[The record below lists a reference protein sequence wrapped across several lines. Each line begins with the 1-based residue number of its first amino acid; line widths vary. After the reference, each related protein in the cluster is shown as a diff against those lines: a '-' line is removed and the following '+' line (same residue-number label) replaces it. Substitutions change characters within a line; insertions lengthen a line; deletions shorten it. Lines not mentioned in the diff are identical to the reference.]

1 MSAERNR
8 SNGAPFW
15 ICVKKLPEEPKVR
28 RTRLAG
34 RLLELRGNRGE
45 RRLQIRGRRD
55 RQALRQAPRGRAED
69 QGERQQPA
77 RQGFNICCSTI
88 MSDSSRFSY

>member
-1 MSAERNR
+1 M

-15 ICVKKLPEEPKVR
+15 IWVKKLPDEPKVR

-55 RQALRQAPRGRAED
+55 RQALCQAPWGRAKD
-69 QGERQQPA
+69 HGERQQPA
-77 RQGFNICCSTI
+77 REGYSTFAVYHYE
-88 MSDSSRFSY
+88 RFESVLHIDMM